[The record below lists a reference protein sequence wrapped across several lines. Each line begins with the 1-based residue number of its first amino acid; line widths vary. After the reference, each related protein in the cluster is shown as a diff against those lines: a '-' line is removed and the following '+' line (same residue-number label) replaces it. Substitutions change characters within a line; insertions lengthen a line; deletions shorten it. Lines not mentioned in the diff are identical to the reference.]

1 MDETDRVR
9 EVATRKVS
17 DQIEKLKKDK
27 RRMDELI
34 TLKEQQI
41 EKLQVYL
48 QECDGK
54 VREVEYRNAMQA
66 QQFDENLR
74 QVEKRYQRE
83 ISKMKSELT

>member
-1 MDETDRVR
+1 
-9 EVATRKVS
+9 
-17 DQIEKLKKDK
+17 
-27 RRMDELI
+27 MDELI

-66 QQFDENLR
+66 QEFEENLR
-74 QVEKRYQRE
+74 
-83 ISKMKSELT
+83 

>member
-66 QQFDENLR
+66 QEFDENLR